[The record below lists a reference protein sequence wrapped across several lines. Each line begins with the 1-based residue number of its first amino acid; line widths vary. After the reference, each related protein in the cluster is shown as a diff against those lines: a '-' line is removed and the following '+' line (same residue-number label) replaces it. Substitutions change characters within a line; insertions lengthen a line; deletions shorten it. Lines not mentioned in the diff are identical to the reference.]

1 MNTESPPF
9 YQEKKVFPASFES
22 LKEIGDFV
30 RRASGAAG
38 FDISVAYSIQLAV
51 DEACSNIVEHAYHSI
66 RGMGEIECT
75 CAVDG
80 HALYIELHDHG
91 EPFSPAEIPPPNT
104 TSDLST
110 RAKGGLGL
118 YFIRQLMDEVK
129 FHFEPAN
136 SEKPM
141 DSSGNFLVL
150 IKHKEKA
157 A

>member
-1 MNTESPPF
+1 MNTEGPPF

-38 FDISVAYSIQLAV
+38 FDVSVAYSIQLAV
-51 DEACSNIVEHAYHSI
+51 DEACSNIVEHAYRSV
-66 RGMGEIECT
+66 RGQGEIECT
-75 CAVDG
+75 CTVDCQ
-80 HALYIELHDHG
+80 ALYIELHDHG
-91 EPFSPAEIPPPNT
+91 KPFNPVEIPLPDT

-129 FHFEPAN
+129 FHCEPVDN
-136 SEKPM
+136 ETPS
-141 DSSGNFLVL
+141 DSTGNYLVL
-150 IKHKEKA
+150 VKHKEKA
-157 A
+157 V